1 MTTTVTP
8 ADVAVEMGRATP
20 DLGSVTYDQWERW
33 IDRADRAI
41 TRRAESLGID
51 PASLDQAT
59 VDDVVTFAVV
69 RRITRPA
76 DGADSATDQ
85 VSIDDG
91 SISRTRRF
99 SPGVGDIH
107 ILDEWWADL
116 GLILSDADHW
126 SGSLAYSRGA

>member
-8 ADVAVEMGRATP
+8 AYVAVELGRATP
-20 DLGSVTYDQWERW
+20 DLDSVTHDQWERW
-33 IDRADRAI
+33 IDRADRII

-51 PASLDQAT
+51 PVGLDQAT
-59 VDDVVTFAVV
+59 VDDVVTFAVA

-99 SPGVGDIH
+99 PPGAGDIH

-116 GLILSDADHW
+116 GLILSDAEHW